1 MKKIVVTLKLT
12 PRTKEKLKVIKEVTG
27 LSYGHVIDELLTSFS
42 LNSGNIFD
50 INVSNN
56 ILTDLNKKLTDD
68 RYFIIAA
75 SEIENNLN
83 LIHEHENNFK

>member
-68 RYFIIAA
+68 RYVIIAA

>member
-1 MKKIVVTLKLT
+1 MIKIVVTLKLT

-68 RYFIIAA
+68 RYVIIAA